1 MEIATWESIWKSI
14 LIVLLMAQPLI
25 HWFYARQ
32 LRKRDYQIDT
42 LKKSLIDLKAKWNEV
57 ERRRAFRIEL
67 LDQECE
73 FELIGF
79 GDKMLEPLKY
89 KKGKGKIKDISYSG
103 MKLSCKLDFPVR
115 KKIFLRLHF
124 VLYDEEF
131 SLKGKIVRKEERMDD
146 IFYGIEFIELDHQD
160 QQRFYQVIRKL
171 ELERKKK

>member
-57 ERRRAFRIEL
+57 EKRRAFRIEL

-79 GDKMLEPLKY
+79 GDKMLEQLKY

-160 QQRFYQVIRKL
+160 QQRLYQVIRKL

>member
-42 LKKSLIDLKAKWNEV
+42 LKKSLIDLKAKRNEI
-57 ERRRAFRIEL
+57 ERRRTFRIEL

-79 GDKMLEPLKY
+79 GDKMLEPIKY
-89 KKGKGKIKDISYSG
+89 KKGKGKIKDISYLG

-131 SLKGKIVRKEERMDD
+131 SLKGKIVRKKRNEWT
-146 IFYGIEFIELDHQD
+146 IFFMELNS
-160 QQRFYQVIRKL
+160 L
-171 ELERKKK
+171 N

>member
-89 KKGKGKIKDISYSG
+89 KK
-103 MKLSCKLDFPVR
+103 R
-115 KKIFLRLHF
+115 KREDKRYQLLG
-124 VLYDEEF
+124 YE
-131 SLKGKIVRKEERMDD
+131 
-146 IFYGIEFIELDHQD
+146 IEL
-160 QQRFYQVIRKL
+160 
-171 ELERKKK
+171 